1 MKILNRSLVA
11 SMLLMAASWV
21 QAQSADA
28 LQARGWAASCAS
40 CHGTNGKAQSGMES
54 LAGASKDELV
64 RKMQDYK
71 TGRRPATLMHQLAKG
86 YTDEQIEAIAAY
98 FASQKK

>member
-1 MKILNRSLVA
+1 MKTLNRSLAALVLLA
-11 SMLLMAASWV
+11 SASWA
-21 QAQSADA
+21 QAQTADA
-28 LQARGWAASCAS
+28 LQARGWAASCAN
-40 CHGTNGKAQSGMES
+40 CHGTNGKAQPGMES
-54 LAGASKDELV
+54 LAGASKSDLV

-71 TGRRPATLMHQLAKG
+71 TGRRPATVMHQLAKG

>member
-1 MKILNRSLVA
+1 MLKKLALAAVA
-11 SMLLMAASWV
+11 LAAFMV
-21 QAQSADA
+21 QADA
-28 LQARGWAASCAS
+28 QQARGWAASCAN
-40 CHGTNGKAQSGMES
+40 CHGTNGKAQPGMES
-54 LAGASKDELV
+54 LAGASKDDLV

-71 TGRRPATLMHQLAKG
+71 AGRRPATVMHQLAKG